1 MATVNQIYALVND
14 AAAQAMGSS
23 AIAVQNTSGL
33 VSLGDTVLSSDD
45 NKEQFYKALVDRIG
59 RTIVAV
65 RAYQAKKRSVKK
77 DEMDWGAI
85 YQKISYKKRDAVSNP
100 TWVDNAQADPFDVAI
115 QTEAVQT
122 LFSEIATYSYEDSI
136 PDAQLFTAFT
146 NPQAMG
152 AFISGIYTNM
162 YNYLELTQ
170 ENLDALAVNTNIVET
185 GMISGAK
192 PLRYRNLLKEYNIAK
207 GYTGDNAG
215 DALTATEALMSKDFL
230 KFAAREIKMTL
241 GYLEKFGTKYSYG
254 DIPRHTPKDKQVV
267 EMLGAFASATETYL
281 EADTFHNE
289 LVKLPGYEEVAYWQG
304 QGDSSFSDVSKIIQ
318 KSKVDS
324 TTYTV
329 TCADVIAFVHDI
341 DSCASIIYKRR
352 SHSAYNPRSERFN
365 IFEKADQGYAV
376 DITENAVVFTLAD
389 IVIEADA

>member
-1 MATVNQIYALVND
+1 MATVNQIYQLVND
-14 AAAQAMGSS
+14 AAAQAMGST
-23 AIAVQNTSGL
+23 AVAVQNTAGL
-33 VSLGDTVLSSDD
+33 VSLGDTVLSSDT

-59 RTIVAV
+59 RTVVAV

-100 TWVDNAQADPFDVAI
+100 TWVDNSQADPFDVAI

-122 LFSEIATYSYEDSI
+122 LFSKISTFSYEDSI

-146 NPQAMG
+146 NAEAMG

-162 YNYLELTQ
+162 YNYLELAQ
-170 ENLDALAVNTNIVET
+170 EDLDAMAVNTNIVQT

-192 PLRYRNLLKEYNIAK
+192 PLRYRNLLAEYNTAM
-207 GYTGDNAG
+207 GYDGQGDNPDPLTPAQ
-215 DALTATEALMSKDFL
+215 ALRNANFL

-241 GYLEKFGTKYSYG
+241 GYLEKFGTNYSFNN
-254 DIPRHTPKDKQVV
+254 IPRHTPKDKQVV

-281 EADTFHNE
+281 EADTYHNE
-289 LVKLPGYEEVAYWQG
+289 LIKLPGYEEVAFWQG
-304 QGDSSFSDVSKIIQ
+304 QGDSSLESVSTIIQ
-318 KSKVDS
+318 SVAGEGD
-324 TTYTV
+324 TTHTV
-329 TCADVIAFVHDI
+329 TCPYVIAFVHDT

-352 SHSAYNPRSERFN
+352 SHSIYNPRAERFN

-376 DITENAVVFTLAD
+376 DITENSVVFTLGA
-389 IVIEADA
+389 INIA